1 MKTKAPFPQAPF
13 SSGVTPAARAL
24 ACSETLARFL
34 RKGVTLVRG
43 LRPLRFVDSLPPWGG
58 PAEAA

>member
-1 MKTKAPFPQAPF
+1 MKTKAPFPPPLF
-13 SSGVTPAARAL
+13 P
-24 ACSETLARFL
+24 